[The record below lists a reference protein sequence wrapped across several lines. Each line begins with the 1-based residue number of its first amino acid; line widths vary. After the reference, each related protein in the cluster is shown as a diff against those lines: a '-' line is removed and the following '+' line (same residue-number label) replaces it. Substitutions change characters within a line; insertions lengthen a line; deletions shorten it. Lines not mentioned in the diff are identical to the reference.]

1 MQRVTDQDGQMRKLS
16 SSSDSA
22 DQTVD
27 RQTAELNHLKQYVN
41 VLQEKV
47 DKLMGLTGEL
57 SDKFSAQM
65 DKFFLTD
72 IKRRY
77 VLPGVSFA
85 TFVKNSSVSFDTKFL
100 RKIWQV

>member
-1 MQRVTDQDGQMRKLS
+1 MIQRDIFELMQRVTDQDTQMRLLTT
-16 SSSDSA
+16 SSDSA

-57 SDKFSAQM
+57 SDKFAAQM
-65 DKFFLTD
+65 DRFSPNHNT
-72 IKRRY
+72 KR
-77 VLPGVSFA
+77 
-85 TFVKNSSVSFDTKFL
+85 
-100 RKIWQV
+100 

>member
-1 MQRVTDQDGQMRKLS
+1 MIQRDIFELMQRVTDQDAQMRLLTT
-16 SSSDSA
+16 SSDSA

-57 SDKFSAQM
+57 SDKFAAQM
-65 DKFFLTD
+65 DRFFQNDNKKRLT
-72 IKRRY
+72 
-77 VLPGVSFA
+77 LF
-85 TFVKNSSVSFDTKFL
+85 
-100 RKIWQV
+100 